1 LFYATCYSYGTDKNS
16 EADKL
21 SAMEQVFLMYK
32 KMTDIVGRDWT
43 VNILLAIG
51 NSALWF
57 VEGHSTGKS
66 FITL

>member
-1 LFYATCYSYGTDKNS
+1 
-16 EADKL
+16 
-21 SAMEQVFLMYK
+21 MYK